1 LIEGISI
8 SLALITVTSQNV
20 ASSTVCG
27 TVSAS
32 VIAFIVLTV
41 WAQSD
46 VNIGTQSSSS
56 VEELLGWVWV
66 ADAWVTFLIERVCAL
81 VALTRDIH
89 AASAV
94 LNTKWAVVPTIVV
107 LTSWALSKIH
117 ASSSV
122 VVGPDVDELGDQTLA
137 GFCCGV

>member
-66 ADAWVTFLIERVCAL
+66 ADA
-81 VALTRDIH
+81 
-89 AASAV
+89 
-94 LNTKWAVVPTIVV
+94 
-107 LTSWALSKIH
+107 
-117 ASSSV
+117 
-122 VVGPDVDELGDQTLA
+122 
-137 GFCCGV
+137 